1 MNKEKEAKI
10 LELVELVSAAKED
23 VNKVRICQ
31 DDTVQEQINSI
42 V

>member
-1 MNKEKEAKI
+1 MNKEKELKI